1 MPIATEVAY
10 LDAIDQAALVRTGA
24 IRARELVEA
33 AIERIET
40 YNPVL
45 NAVITPTFD
54 RARATADAEPTGP
67 FAGVP
72 MLLKDLAIETPGVA
86 FSEGSKF
93 LDGYV
98 SSFESE
104 LAARFRRA
112 GLISLGKTNTP
123 EFGMAPA
130 CEPVRF
136 GPTRNPWNLDRSTSG
151 SSGGSA
157 AAVAAGLVPIAH
169 ANDLGGSIRYPAS
182 ACGVFGLKPTRARNP
197 LGPRYGD
204 VLSGA
209 ACEHVLTRSVRDS
222 AAVLDATAGPLAGDP
237 YHAPTQLRPYADEV
251 GRDPG
256 RLRIAFSPM
265 TPDGTPGHPDCVSAL
280 ERTALL
286 LEGLGHEVSEVAFVG
301 LSPMVRA
308 AIDTMIISAASWIV
322 AYWVREIGRHPEED
336 ELEPSTRQLCD
347 AGSRVSAADYL
358 LAIEDL
364 QQFSR
369 GVASFMSDI
378 DVWLTPTLSSPP
390 QRIGDIARAGDTVR
404 YAGVIANV
412 SGNPA
417 MSVPLESNAEG
428 MPIGMHFLGRFGDE
442 ATLFRL
448 AAQLEVAQPWAH
460 RWPPISAI
468 RDRSRVRC
476 STGAL

>member
-1 MPIATEVAY
+1 MTIATEVAN
-10 LDAIDQAALVRTGA
+10 LDATGQATLVRTGA
-24 IRARELVEA
+24 ISARELVDA
-33 AIERIET
+33 AIQRIEA

-45 NAVITPTFD
+45 NAVITSTFD
-54 RARATADAEPTGP
+54 QARAAADAEPTGP

-86 FSEGSKF
+86 FSEGSRF

-112 GLISLGKTNTP
+112 GFVSLGKTNTP
-123 EFGMAPA
+123 EFGMAPT

-136 GPTRNPWNLDRSTSG
+136 GPTRNPWNLDRSTLG

-182 ACGVFGLKPTRARNP
+182 ACGLFGLKPTRARNP

-204 VLSGA
+204 VLSGT

-237 YHAPTQLRPYADEV
+237 YYAPPQLRPYADEV
-251 GRDPG
+251 QRDPG
-256 RLRIAFSPM
+256 RLRIAFSPL
-265 TPDGTPGHPDCVSAL
+265 TPDGTPGHPDCVAAL
-280 ERTALL
+280 ERTAHLL
-286 LEGLGHEVSEVAFVG
+286 DGLGHDVREIAFVG
-301 LSPMVRA
+301 LSPTVRS
-308 AIDTMIISAASWIV
+308 AIDTMIVSAASWIL
-322 AYWVREIGRHPEED
+322 AYWAREIGRQPRDD
-336 ELEPSTRQLCD
+336 ELEPATRRLCE
-347 AGSRVSAADYL
+347 AGARVSAANYL

-364 QQFSR
+364 QEFSR
-369 GVASFMSDI
+369 GIASFMSAI
-378 DVWLTPTLSSPP
+378 DAWLTPTLSAPP
-390 QRIGDIARAGDTVR
+390 QRIGDVARSGDTVR

-412 SGNPA
+412 TGNPA
-417 MSVPLESNAEG
+417 MSVPLEWNGEG

-448 AAQLEVAQPWAH
+448 AAQLEAAQPWAH
-460 RWPPISAI
+460 RWPPISAG
-468 RDRSRVRC
+468 RDS
-476 STGAL
+476 